1 MYISAQLVLIG
12 IMLNMSKLVCMC
24 QHEVFV
30 VEVLGAFLKFS
41 LAQSDLNHSAA
52 SKYVMFLLF
61 SVE

>member
-1 MYISAQLVLIG
+1 MYISPQLVLIG

-30 VEVLGAFLKFS
+30 VEVLGDFLKFS

-52 SKYVMFLLF
+52 SK
-61 SVE
+61 